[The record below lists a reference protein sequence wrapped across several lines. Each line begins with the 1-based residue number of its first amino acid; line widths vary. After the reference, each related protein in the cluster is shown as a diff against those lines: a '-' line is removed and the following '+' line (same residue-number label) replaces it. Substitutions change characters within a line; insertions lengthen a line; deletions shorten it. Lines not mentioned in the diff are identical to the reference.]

1 LSEAEAIFPVPA
13 RFDLLPILAV
23 LASTDPVF
31 LICDTTGPDPVR
43 DGVYFIEAWA
53 FPDDEGPTAILPP
66 TWLMPFRDLTP
77 GSPLSKKLSD
87 LGLKGEKLDQLP
99 LCADVLP
106 DLLLQ
111 LEARPVILAENQD
124 EFLRRFRQHCPT
136 AVEPVALDLCNLASF
151 VHPQRGE
158 KNAEALHSRYTGKIA
173 PTPWRAAQT
182 RALTESLVRA
192 HFDREEN
199 VRALFSRAF
208 EELQNTCEGS
218 DSRAT
223 EWLELARRLLDRPSR
238 YAAGEEDL
246 YRNLPADGSFS
257 EDCDM
262 APMDAERVLANIQ
275 PEFLLQYQLDFKP
288 HDALESRRDEEVGL
302 HPDDEPILEAFFDL
316 LPKHFAKGKKV
327 NDERP
332 GQRALA
338 HAIEQ
343 TLAGSDFLLAD
354 APTGTGKTLAYLAPM
369 LLWAARNDVR
379 AGLSTYTRA
388 LQEQAFFR
396 EVPRALELLRSAGQ
410 PPERMPR
417 VAMMKG
423 RANYICGRAIVD
435 AAPEPGA
442 SSAVARATWMRLALF
457 YCEDPS
463 ADLDGFSLQPGV
475 PFGNPARIIRSAAAM
490 TSQVRAI
497 PTCCHGKAALRCA
510 AGVRGL
516 RADRA
521 HLVVTNHAF
530 VLSRPDYFSHLIFDE
545 CDHLHEVT
553 LSVRSYDIELDKVT
567 DLAANLLT
575 GRGRDRSPL
584 ERMHRLLQRLAD
596 GDKSD
601 ALIEQ
606 AKLAVEGSQK
616 LDVAAHECT
625 RELRVFN
632 DFRKEE
638 GANRTPEER
647 AFLLHEY
654 LETGRGDGLATALH
668 ALRRAVDQLDSA
680 LRYSIEELG
689 DVPLRDAL
697 RLRWALRRPLDL
709 LGHWREGLELW
720 LGGDSQQGDFSD
732 QFHYNAVFEGR
743 RRPMLVLKWILPQQW
758 LGEVYL
764 PSLRNAAFLS
774 ATARLRGG
782 FKAMKG
788 YLGLDILE
796 EDHLDAPGRSV
807 AEFVGP
813 PTFDPKAALIA
824 VPEDAPPYGW
834 RGPAAEAWMEY
845 IEDCLVYLAER
856 TCGRVLSLFTN
867 RLVLQRMGERLA
879 GPFRAR
885 GIPLYWQGMP
895 GLGKEEIMAR
905 FRNEKDSVLLGLDT
919 FWYGVDFPGET
930 CQYIVMTKLPYGAL
944 DDYSYAQKARM
955 GSGPHRNRIYLPKA
969 LAMFRQGCGRLLRN
983 ERDRGAVLIL
993 DRRALEKRH
1002 ADFLKELPGGL
1013 EEWQDPNMLVAD
1025 TDHCFH
1031 KIFSHMKLGAEIE
1044 RRGLQKDFSK
1054 ARRSHLSEPA

>member
-1 LSEAEAIFPVPA
+1 M
-13 RFDLLPILAV
+13 

-31 LICDTTGPDPVR
+31 VICDSTGPDPVR
-43 DGVYFIEAWA
+43 DGVYFVEAWA
-53 FPDDEGPTAILPP
+53 FPDNEGPVAVIEP
-66 TWLMPFRDLTP
+66 TWLMPFRDLNP

-87 LGLKGEKLDQLP
+87 LGLKGDKLKELP
-99 LCADVLP
+99 MSAEALP
-106 DLLLQ
+106 ELLQ
-111 LEARPVILAENQD
+111 LLEARPVVLAEGQS
-124 EFLRRFRQHCPT
+124 EFLARFRRHCPV
-136 AVEPVALDLCNLASF
+136 AVEPVALDLGAFAAL
-151 VHPQRGE
+151 VHPRRGE
-158 KNAEALHSRYTGKIA
+158 RGTEALFARYVGREV
-173 PTPWRAAQT
+173 PRHWRA
-182 RALTESLVRA
+182 TESRGLCEGLVRA
-192 HFDREEN
+192 HFDRN
-199 VRALFSRAF
+199 DKLRGLFARAF
-208 EELQNTCEGS
+208 DELQNSCEGRES
-218 DSRAT
+218 QAA

-238 YAAGEEDL
+238 YAAADEDL
-246 YRNLPADGSFS
+246 YRQLPDDGNFT
-257 EDCDM
+257 EDLEL
-262 APMDAERVLANIQ
+262 APLDAERVLGDIQ
-275 PEFLLQYQLDFKP
+275 PEFLVQYQLDFAP
-288 HDALESRRDEEVGL
+288 HEPLESRREDDCGL
-302 HPDDEPILEAFFDL
+302 DPADEPVLEAFFDH
-316 LPKHFAKGKKV
+316 LPRHFAKGK
-327 NDERP
+327 NARAERP

-343 TLAGSDFLLAD
+343 TFATSEFLIAD

-369 LLWAARNDVR
+369 MMWAARNNVR
-379 AGLSTYTRA
+379 VGLSTYTRA

-396 EVPRALELLRSAGQ
+396 EVPRALELLHAAGQ
-410 PPERMPR
+410 PPELMPR

-435 AAPEPGA
+435 AAPEPGTA
-442 SSAVARATWMRLALF
+442 SAVARATWMRLALF
-457 YCEDPS
+457 YAEDPS

-475 PFGNPARIIRSAAAM
+475 PFGNPARILRTAGAM
-490 TSQVRAI
+490 TGQVRAI
-497 PTCCHGKAALRCA
+497 PTCCIGRAAKRCA
-510 AGVRGL
+510 AGVRGM
-516 RADRA
+516 RAERA

-530 VLSRPDYFSHLIFDE
+530 VLSRPDYFSHMVFDE

-553 LSVRSYDIELDKVT
+553 LSVRSFDIELDEVSN
-567 DLAANLLT
+567 LAAQLLH

-584 ERMHRLLQRLAD
+584 ERLHRLINRLAD
-596 GDKSD
+596 GDKSEE
-601 ALIEQ
+601 LIEQ
-606 AKLAVEGSQK
+606 SHEAVDASQM
-616 LDVAAHECT
+616 LDASAHECT

-632 DFRKEE
+632 EYRKEE

-668 ALRRAVDQLDSA
+668 DFKRAVDKLDSS
-680 LRYSIEELG
+680 LRYCIEELG
-689 DVPLRDAL
+689 DVPLRGAL
-697 RLRWALRRPLDL
+697 RLRWALRRPLEL

-720 LGGDSQQGDFSD
+720 LGGDSSQGDFSD
-732 QFHYNAVFEGR
+732 QFHYHVVFDGR
-743 RRPMLVLKWILPQQW
+743 RRPMLELKWILPQKW
-758 LGEVYL
+758 LGETYY
-764 PSLRNAAFLS
+764 PSLRNAVLLS
-774 ATARLRGG
+774 ATARLRDG

-796 EDHLDAPGRSV
+796 EDTVDSIGREV
-807 AEFVGP
+807 KEFAGP
-813 PTFDPKAALIA
+813 PTFDPKAALIT

-834 RGPAAEAWMEY
+834 RGPAADAWMEY

-879 GPFRAR
+879 VPFRAR

-895 GLGKEEIMAR
+895 GFGKEEIMTR

-930 CQYIVMTKLPYGAL
+930 CQYVVMTKLPYGAL

-983 ERDRGAVLIL
+983 ESDRGAVIIL

-1013 EEWQDPNMLVAD
+1013 EEWQDPNLLVAS
-1025 TDHCFH
+1025 TDECFER
-1031 KIFSHMKLGAEIE
+1031 IFSHMKLGSEIE
-1044 RRGLQKDFSK
+1044 RRGLQADFS
-1054 ARRSHLSEPA
+1054 ATRRSHLTELA